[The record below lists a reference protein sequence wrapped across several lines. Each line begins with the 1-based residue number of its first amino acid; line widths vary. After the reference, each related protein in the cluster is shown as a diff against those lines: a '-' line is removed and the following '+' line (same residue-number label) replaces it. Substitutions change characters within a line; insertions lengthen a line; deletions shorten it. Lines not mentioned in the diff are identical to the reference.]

1 MSKLWN
7 WDSGIR
13 VGGAGRAGAPPP
25 PPPPSPGPGSLTQRW
40 PTSSYLHSGS
50 SASPP
55 PEPPPPEPPPPEP
68 PRPPPP
74 EPPLSE
80 PPPPPEPPPGG
91 GAGAGGLTTLQSRAD
106 IDPQLGLEENTGI
119 DSLKARDNTTAAN
132 SAIADLK
139 QTRIVCSVDVG
150 LRLSILHRRR

>member
-25 PPPPSPGPGSLTQRW
+25 PPPPSPG
-40 PTSSYLHSGS
+40 
-50 SASPP
+50 
-55 PEPPPPEPPPPEP
+55 PPPPEPPPPEP

-132 SAIADLK
+132 SAIA
-139 QTRIVCSVDVG
+139 
-150 LRLSILHRRR
+150 